1 VLTTILDLL
10 GLAAFVAA
18 FLLGAVIL
26 LGSIGLVGALVL
38 VAAVSLGASWLVDR
52 LRS

>member
-1 VLTTILDLL
+1 MLTTLLDLL
-10 GLAAFVAA
+10 GLGSLVAA

-26 LGSIGLVGALVL
+26 LGSVGLLGALVL